1 MTRINGSDDCGN
13 SPKNK
18 LVQQLSIALTLG
30 DIAMLLDSV
39 TDDIY
44 WEIVGERSIHGKDG
58 LTKALGRVEPDQLA
72 KLTIEHVLTH
82 GRVGAVNGT
91 AIFSNSNARSFCD
104 VYEFNGAKGTLVK
117 SIASYRIDLQ

>member
-18 LVQQLSIALTLG
+18 LVQQLSFALTLG

-58 LTKALGRVEPDQLA
+58 LTKALGRVE
-72 KLTIEHVLTH
+72 LTIEHVLTH